1 MALLINVLTQ
11 KFELLSCMANSE
23 SGEAMDVY
31 NIVQDKAYL
40 ILESS
45 IPSLFLRR
53 TKLDQPYY
61 MLYSFQQLPVSLAQ
75 YFYNV
80 KNESNF
86 TSKSLSRNL
95 NNGEVFPED

>member
-1 MALLINVLTQ
+1 MKKFPGQKRIDQINVLKQ

-45 IPSLFLRR
+45 IPRILNRR
-53 TKLDQPYY
+53 KKRDQPYY
-61 MLYSFQQLPVSLAQ
+61 MLYSLQQ
-75 YFYNV
+75 
-80 KNESNF
+80 
-86 TSKSLSRNL
+86 
-95 NNGEVFPED
+95 

>member
-45 IPSLFLRR
+45 IPYSL
-53 TKLDQPYY
+53 DGQ
-61 MLYSFQQLPVSLAQ
+61 S
-75 YFYNV
+75 
-80 KNESNF
+80 
-86 TSKSLSRNL
+86 
-95 NNGEVFPED
+95 

>member
-40 ILESS
+40 ILESC
-45 IPSLFLRR
+45 ICMYVPSSFHRR
-53 TKLDQPYY
+53 TKVDQPYD
-61 MLYSFQQLPVSLAQ
+61 MLYSYQKSTSFFLSLLSILK
-75 YFYNV
+75 V
-80 KNESNF
+80 KF
-86 TSKSLSRNL
+86 RK
-95 NNGEVFPED
+95 G